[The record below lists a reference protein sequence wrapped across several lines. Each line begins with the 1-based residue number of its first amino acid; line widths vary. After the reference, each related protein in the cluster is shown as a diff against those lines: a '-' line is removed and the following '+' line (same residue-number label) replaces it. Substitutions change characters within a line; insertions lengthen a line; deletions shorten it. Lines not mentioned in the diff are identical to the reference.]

1 MTLALFFAQL
11 LNGFQ
16 LGVLL
21 FLLSAGLT
29 LVLGIMRFIN
39 LAHGSLFMVGAYFAV
54 TTYEATQS
62 FVLAGL
68 VAIAGALLLG
78 AALERM
84 LIAKLYSRDHL
95 YQVLATFGL
104 ILVFNELARIIWG
117 QTPIF
122 LNVPDVLSGTVN
134 LFGFEYPAYR
144 FAIIT
149 VGLLVGVALYIV
161 IHRTRI
167 GMLIRAGASDAEMV
181 AALGVNIRLINTAVF
196 AAAAALAGVAG
207 VMAAPILS
215 VQPGM
220 GEPILILTLVVI
232 VTGGIGSIRG
242 AFYGALIVGVIDT
255 IGRSFLPA
263 ILREVFERSVA
274 QAAGPAVSSMLIYL
288 LMAVVLYARPSGL
301 FPAKGRRDNVVSAH
315 ALIAPSVVPAWRSFA
330 GLGIPAIIFLAFA
343 AVPMASLAHES
354 YILSLVTRVMI
365 VAIAALALDLLVGYG
380 AMISFGHAAFVGLGA
395 YAAGILSSHGI
406 GEALVALPAALLL
419 AAAFAYLTGLV
430 ILRTRGVYF
439 IMITLA
445 FSQMVFF
452 IGTSLAPYGGD
463 DGMTLSA
470 RNTVAGFA
478 LFAGDTAFYYVV
490 LAFLIASYLLC
501 RSIVGSRF
509 GRVLRGIKEN
519 PTRMETLGYR
529 VFRYQL
535 AAYVIAGALAGLSGY
550 LLANVT
556 EFVSPAYM
564 SWQRSGELIIMLVM
578 GGIGSLYGAILGT
591 VVYLLSEEW
600 LSSFTEHWKVIFGPI
615 LVLLILFFPRGLGGI
630 ITDLTRRLRRD

>member
-78 AALERM
+78 AALERT

-288 LMAVVLYARPSGL
+288 LMAVVLALRPSGL
-301 FPAKGRRDNVVSAH
+301 FPVK
-315 ALIAPSVVPAWRSFA
+315 
-330 GLGIPAIIFLAFA
+330 
-343 AVPMASLAHES
+343 
-354 YILSLVTRVMI
+354 
-365 VAIAALALDLLVGYG
+365 
-380 AMISFGHAAFVGLGA
+380 
-395 YAAGILSSHGI
+395 HG
-406 GEALVALPAALLL
+406 
-419 AAAFAYLTGLV
+419 
-430 ILRTRGVYF
+430 
-439 IMITLA
+439 
-445 FSQMVFF
+445 
-452 IGTSLAPYGGD
+452 
-463 DGMTLSA
+463 
-470 RNTVAGFA
+470 
-478 LFAGDTAFYYVV
+478 
-490 LAFLIASYLLC
+490 
-501 RSIVGSRF
+501 
-509 GRVLRGIKEN
+509 
-519 PTRMETLGYR
+519 
-529 VFRYQL
+529 
-535 AAYVIAGALAGLSGY
+535 
-550 LLANVT
+550 
-556 EFVSPAYM
+556 
-564 SWQRSGELIIMLVM
+564 
-578 GGIGSLYGAILGT
+578 
-591 VVYLLSEEW
+591 
-600 LSSFTEHWKVIFGPI
+600 
-615 LVLLILFFPRGLGGI
+615 
-630 ITDLTRRLRRD
+630 